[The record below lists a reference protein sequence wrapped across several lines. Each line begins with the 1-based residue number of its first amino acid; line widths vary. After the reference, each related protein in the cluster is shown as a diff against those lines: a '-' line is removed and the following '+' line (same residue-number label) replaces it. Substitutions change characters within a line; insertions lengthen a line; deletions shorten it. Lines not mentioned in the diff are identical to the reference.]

1 MVEGGRFMD
10 TMKAIYKILE
20 TLEKS
25 LDEEDFDFNQI
36 RPEAIGISEYK
47 WHRIIGIMMNEGF
60 IDGFMEIQTLG
71 MRFPQYKIVSPTITF
86 KGLVYLAEN
95 SNIAKIINAAKL
107 IKDIVPFT

>member
-1 MVEGGRFMD
+1 MD
-10 TMKAIYKILE
+10 NMKAIYKILD

-25 LDEEDFDFNQI
+25 LDEKDFDFTQI
-36 RPEAIGISEYK
+36 THEAIGISEYK
-47 WHRIIGIMMNEGF
+47 WHRLIRILMHEGLVDGF
-60 IDGFMEIQTLG
+60 IEIQTLG